1 MLPRREFSKETKR
14 AALARSGGVCEC
26 HLMPWIFPVACGLRL
41 GHGNTFFEHIN
52 PDGAGGGNDI
62 ANAAVLTRT
71 CWKAKTDSYDKGKV
85 AKVIRQRDFN
95 DNTET
100 ETSPYQRLPFGRNS
114 NLKRTF
120 RQFGP
125 ARIIDRTTG
134 QPWKGWR

>member
-1 MLPRREFSKETKR
+1 MRREFSKDTKR
-14 AALARSGGVCEC
+14 AALKRSGGICEC
-26 HLMPWIFPVACGLRL
+26 HRMPKIFPVACGLKH
-41 GHGNTFFEHIN
+41 GHGNRFFEHVD
-52 PDGAGGGNDI
+52 PDGAGGSNDLERC
-62 ANAAVLTRT
+62 AVLTKT
-71 CWKAKTDSYDKGKV
+71 CWRYKTDHYDKPLV